1 MALESLKNKD
11 SYLEDKKIVLGLSGG
26 VDSVVLLHYLHTHY
40 PSSLRVIHCNHHL
53 SKHCNEWHLFC
64 QNLCKNLNIPYKNVN
79 LHLEKLANIE
89 ENARKKRYFSLSC
102 DLKENEVLCT
112 AHHQDDQS
120 ETLLLQL
127 FRGAG
132 VAGLASMPQKK
143 SLGKGIHYRPM
154 LNIEKQQ
161 ILDYAKQH
169 KLNWIED
176 DSNKDINFRR
186 NFLRLDIIPKLSK
199 VYKNLANSIARSAKH
214 QSDALKL
221 TRELAKLDIKTN
233 DLVNKCGRIN
243 IDTLNQLEK
252 YRIKNILRY
261 QLNLLGFLAPSDR
274 VMNQIMGLLSAKVDS
289 EPLVQWNEFEIR
301 RYQSQLYFI
310 NNNQDERLE
319 KCPIQSDFENLPNFS
334 IRYRVEGQRIKLP
347 GKSHSQSLKKVLQ
360 EAGIPPWERNSLKMY
375 YINDELRAMER
386 LGDMEHAE

>member
-1 MALESLKNKD
+1 M
-11 SYLEDKKIVLGLSGG
+11 
-26 VDSVVLLHYLHTHY
+26 
-40 PSSLRVIHCNHHL
+40 
-53 SKHCNEWHLFC
+53 FC

-274 VMNQIMGLLSAKVDS
+274 VMDQIMGLLSAKVDS